1 MRAGK
6 SRGALP
12 KPEDSPT
19 PLMQDRL
26 ESKGDVRERL
36 AEIQESNLLSNMF
49 RTVGGRGG
57 GRNPKPHIV
66 KPNGQRKT
74 SNGRIVAL
82 S

>member
-49 RTVGGRGG
+49 RTV
-57 GRNPKPHIV
+57 
-66 KPNGQRKT
+66 
-74 SNGRIVAL
+74 
-82 S
+82 